1 MYKGIYIIQHFS
13 YSVEFVNKK
22 VYLTVLKN
30 TYLDIYYEIGNTFIV
45 NFFEIPTNHCTQY
58 SKVYFY

>member
-13 YSVEFVNKK
+13 YSIETVNKK
-22 VYLTVLKN
+22 VNLTVLKN
-30 TYLDIYYEIGNTFIV
+30 TYVDIYYEIGNTFIV
-45 NFFEIPTNHCTQY
+45 NFEIPTNQYTKY